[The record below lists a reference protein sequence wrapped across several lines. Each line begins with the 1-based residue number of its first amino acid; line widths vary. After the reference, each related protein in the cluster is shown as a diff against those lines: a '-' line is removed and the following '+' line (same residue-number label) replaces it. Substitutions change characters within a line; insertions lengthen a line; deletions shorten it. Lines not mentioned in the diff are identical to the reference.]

1 MKTLELELKLVRYQA
16 LLNSNKIALDAV
28 TTDEECFDKYDM
40 PLYALEDIVN
50 HYVQKVL
57 ALQISL
63 GVLVTN

>member
-1 MKTLELELKLVRYQA
+1 ML
-16 LLNSNKIALDAV
+16 
-28 TTDEECFDKYDM
+28 DM

-63 GVLVTN
+63 GVLVTNWYFIQITQTQSPWEIDHLIHSVFIKLY

>member
-1 MKTLELELKLVRYQA
+1 METIELKLARYQN
-16 LLNSNKIALDAV
+16 LLSINKKALDAV